1 MSNPDKKS
9 WPAWVASTRDSVNII
24 KKIVG
29 DTKSLFTK
37 WNPEVV
43 LNGHSGGGRFVFSYL
58 NAVKTIPE
66 DVVRIAF
73 LDSDYGYE
81 DSICGPKLAS
91 WLKSGKNKYLC
102 TLAYNDSVVIY
113 NGKPLVSPTE
123 GT

>member
-1 MSNPDKKS
+1 M
-9 WPAWVASTRDSVNII
+9 ASTRDSVNII